1 MANTQHAPRPLEGV
15 RVLELGT
22 MITAPLAAM
31 QLAHAGADVIKIEHP
46 KGGDPFRVF
55 RGGLYSPNFMAY
67 NLGKRS
73 IKLNLQSEKGR
84 AAFRKLLDRA
94 DVLVENY
101 RPGVLARLGL
111 GPEVIREKWPRLIHC
126 SITGFGTSGP
136 YSARPAFD
144 TIGLALS
151 GIGASQWDP
160 EDPQIAGPT
169 VSDYVTGMYACTG
182 ILSALHERHATGK
195 GRRVEVNL
203 LEGAISIMAD
213 YVATYTQRGV
223 NSQPLTRTA
232 ASQCFAL
239 RCGDGKLI
247 ALHLSRHE
255 KFWGNL
261 VKALGRD
268 DLATHEKFSARQGRI
283 DNYQELR
290 SALGAEFAT
299 RPRLHWMQVLE
310 ENDVPFAPVNDIAEV
325 CVDPQVKH
333 LGTLCETTHPTEGKV
348 VGIRNPVMFDGER
361 GDVVAAPTHGEHTQ
375 SVLSELGY
383 TEEEIREL
391 EAAPAA

>member
-1 MANTQHAPRPLEGV
+1 MANTKHPPQPLKGV
-15 RVLELGT
+15 KVLELGT

-31 QLAHAGADVIKIEHP
+31 QLAHSGADVIKIEHP
-46 KGGDPFRVF
+46 QGGDPFRVF

-73 IKLNLQSEKGR
+73 IKLNLQSTAGKE
-84 AAFRKLLDRA
+84 AFGKLLDQA

-101 RPGVLARLGL
+101 RPGVLARLGF
-111 GPEVIREKWPRLIHC
+111 GNEVIQARWPRIIHC

-160 EDPQIAGPT
+160 QDPQIMGPT
-169 VSDYVTGMYACTG
+169 VSDYVTGMYACNG
-182 ILSALHERHATGK
+182 ILAALHERHTTGK

-232 ASQCFAL
+232 ASQCFAF
-239 RCGDGKLI
+239 RCGDGKLL
-247 ALHLSRHE
+247 AVHLSRHE
-255 KFWGNL
+255 KFWANL
-261 VKALGRD
+261 VKALGRE
-268 DLATHEKFSARQGRI
+268 DLATHEKFAARQGRI
-283 DNYQELR
+283 DNYQTLR
-290 SALGAEFAT
+290 GALAEVFAEK
-299 RPRLHWMQVLE
+299 PRLHWMQALE
-310 ENDVPFAPVNDIAEV
+310 SNDVPFAPVNDTADV
-325 CVDPQVKH
+325 CVDPQVQH

-348 VGIRNPVMFDGER
+348 VGIRNPLTFDGER
-361 GDVVAAPTHGEHTQ
+361 GEIVAAPAFGEHTA
-375 SVLSELGY
+375 SVLGELGY
-383 TEEEIREL
+383 SDDDIKNVTTV
-391 EAAPAA
+391 A

>member
-1 MANTQHAPRPLEGV
+1 MANTQNAPRPLKGLK
-15 RVLELGT
+15 VLELGT

-31 QLAHAGADVIKIEHP
+31 QLAHAGAEVIKIEHP

-67 NLGKRS
+67 NLNKRS
-73 IKLNLQSEKGR
+73 IKLNLQSEAGR
-84 AAFRKLLDRA
+84 GAFRKLLDRA

-101 RPGVLARLGL
+101 RPGVLVRLGF

-169 VSDYVTGMYACTG
+169 VSDYVTGMYACNG

-203 LEGAISIMAD
+203 LEGAVSLMAD
-213 YVATYTQRGV
+213 YVAYYTQHGI
-223 NSQPLTRTA
+223 SQQPLSRTA

-239 RCGDGKLI
+239 RCADGKLI

-255 KFWGNL
+255 KFWTNL
-261 VKALGRD
+261 VKAMGCE
-268 DLATHEKFSARQGRI
+268 DLAAEEQFASRQGRI
-283 DNYQELR
+283 DNYQALR
-290 SALGAEFAT
+290 TALNAEFAKRT
-299 RPRLHWMQVLE
+299 RAQWMVLLE
-310 ENDVPFAPVNDIAEV
+310 ESDVPFAPVNDIADV
-325 CVDPQVKH
+325 CADPQVQH
-333 LGTLCETTHPTEGKV
+333 LGTLCETNHPTEGKV
-348 VGIRNPVMFDGER
+348 VAIRNPVMFDGER
-361 GDVVAAPTHGEHTQ
+361 GDVAPAPTHGEHTV
-375 SVLSELGY
+375 SVLAELGY
-383 TEEEIREL
+383 SPAEIREL
-391 EAAPAA
+391 ELAPAA

>member
-1 MANTQHAPRPLEGV
+1 MANTKNPPQPLKGLK
-15 RVLELGT
+15 VLELGT

-46 KGGDPFRVF
+46 QGGDPFRVF

-73 IKLNLQSEKGR
+73 IKLNLQSEAGR
-84 AAFRKLLDRA
+84 GAFHNLLDRA

-111 GPEVIREKWPRLIHC
+111 GPEVIRQKWPRLVHC
-126 SITGFGTSGP
+126 SITGFGISGP

-160 EDPQIAGPT
+160 EDPQIMGPT
-169 VSDYVTGMYACTG
+169 VSDYVTGMYACNG
-182 ILSALHERHATGK
+182 ILAALHERHATGR

-203 LEGAISIMAD
+203 LEGAVSIMAD

-232 ASQCFAL
+232 ASQCFAF
-239 RCGDGKLI
+239 RCGDGKLV
-247 ALHLSRHE
+247 AVHLSRHE
-255 KFWGNL
+255 KFWANL
-261 VKALGRD
+261 VKALDRP
-268 DLATHEKFSARQGRI
+268 DLATHEKFAARQGRI
-283 DNYQELR
+283 DNYLALR
-290 SALGAEFAT
+290 ATLAEVFAAK
-299 RPRLHWMQVLE
+299 PRAHWMVKLE
-310 ENDVPFAPVNDIAEV
+310 ENDVPFAPVNDTAEV
-325 CVDPQVKH
+325 CADPQVQH

-348 VGIRNPVMFDGER
+348 VGIRNPITFDGER
-361 GDVVAAPTHGEHTQ
+361 GDIVPAPTHGEHTA
-375 SVLSELGY
+375 SVLGELGY
-383 TEEEIREL
+383 SAEEIRAL
-391 EAAPAA
+391 EQMPTQ